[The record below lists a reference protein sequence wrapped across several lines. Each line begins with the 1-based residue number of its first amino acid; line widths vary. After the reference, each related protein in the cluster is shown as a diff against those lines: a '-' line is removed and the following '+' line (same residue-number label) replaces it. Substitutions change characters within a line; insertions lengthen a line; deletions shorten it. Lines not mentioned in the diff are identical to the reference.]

1 MLVRGVQICKWQS
14 FLKADYGRSEQCLS
28 MSDIHA
34 GAQADYAVAGPTA
47 QGGAEMAQVVSAAT
61 AMPVR
66 TRQGVQ
72 FTSRRERPG

>member
-1 MLVRGVQICKWQS
+1 
-14 FLKADYGRSEQCLS
+14 

-34 GAQADYAVAGPTA
+34 GAQADYAVAGPAT
-47 QGGAEMAQVVSAAT
+47 QGSAEMVQVVSAAV

-72 FTSRRERPG
+72 FASRRERAG